1 MSLPK
6 HGLFLPPFDA
16 LADPQLIAQLAA
28 DAEKA
33 GWDGLFL
40 WDHMAYSPPVQAI
53 LDPWICLAAIAV
65 ATERI
70 TLGAMVTPLSRRRP
84 AVVARQAVTLDLL
97 SRGRLVLGFGL
108 GDDGG
113 SGEMSR
119 FGEEPDPRIRAGML
133 DEGLFVLR
141 RMLSGELV
149 DHHGTHYTAAGVQ
162 LLPRPYR
169 ASGIPFWIGARWPN
183 ARPLR
188 RAAKHDGAFVIA
200 LKTDDDVRSL
210 VDAVGELRG
219 GAGDFDIVVE
229 LPGDDDAAAWSVPGV
244 TWLLT
249 RFGPYDLDAATVA
262 ARIAAGPPR

>member
-1 MSLPK
+1 MSAPR
-6 HGLFLPPFDA
+6 HGLFVPPFDV
-16 LADPQLIAQLAA
+16 LADPNLLAELAA
-28 DAEKA
+28 DAERA
-33 GWDGLFL
+33 GWDGIFL
-40 WDHMAYSPPVQAI
+40 WDHLIYARPVQAI

-65 ATERI
+65 ATESM

-108 GDDGG
+108 GDDGS

-119 FGEEPDPRIRAGML
+119 FGEEPDPHIRAGML

-149 DHHGTHYTAAGVQ
+149 DHQGQHYTAAGVQ

-169 ASGIPFWIGARWPN
+169 ESGIPFWIGARWPN

-188 RAAKHDGAFVIA
+188 RAAKYEGAFVIS
-200 LKTDDDVRSL
+200 LKSAD
-210 VDAVGELRG
+210 ELRDLIGALDQLRGDG
-219 GAGDFDIVVE
+219 GEFDVVVE
-229 LPGDDDAAAWSVPGV
+229 LPSDDQAVAWSVPGV

-249 RFGPYDLDAATVA
+249 RFGPYDMDAAAVA
-262 ARIAAGPPR
+262 SRIAAGPPK